1 MANATAKYTIK
12 LEDRTKRAFKAIGRS
27 LNSIRKS
34 IFSMKTAFISAA
46 GIAGIGFFVK
56 KSMDATDE
64 MAKMSRAIGVSV
76 EELSALRHAAS
87 LGGLEATQLDKAVQK
102 LAINMADMSRGV
114 GLAKDVFEKHN
125 ISVANADGSLRT
137 VMEVMDDVADVTA
150 GMTNATEKADL
161 AYKLFG
167 ARGAKMINML
177 NGGSEAMREAMKEAE
192 LLGLVMSSE
201 TAAGVEAANDSFT
214 RLKSFVTSTFAQT
227 VAALA
232 PSIRAMTDAII
243 EFITLKVQNTD
254 GGIAAIARSMA
265 NMFIDAAVMILRS
278 LESISN
284 GVIEFTRK
292 IKVSLGFGTE
302 IEKLEE
308 QLISLKSAET
318 DFGTDGFGN
327 NGDGIL
333 KLKQNLD
340 TAAKRFS
347 ADFWDTVT
355 FSDKGTKFF
364 TDRMAAEISNVED
377 QLRIL
382 REAGGQTGDKM
393 KISFDSVVD
402 SLLSGRQ
409 HIVMLGDSME
419 VLVTQAEESNNAI
432 KESTKT
438 VYEEMKEGFES
449 YFNSVKNGSLSLASI
464 TEGALRSA
472 EDAIVNMMMGVKTNW
487 KSLFKAI
494 LADLIRLQLRK
505 ALVGAFGGFFANGG
519 RPPVGRPSIVGEKGA
534 ELFVP
539 DSAGTIIPN
548 HELGGSSQHTTAE
561 INFNVQA
568 IDAASFNSYLVN
580 NRDTIESVI
589 NNSLLT
595 NGSVRRTIQMVG

>member
-150 GMTNATEKADL
+150 SMTNETEKADL

-232 PSIRAMTDAII
+232 PAIRAMTDAVI

-265 NMFIDAAVMILRS
+265 NMFIEAAIDILQS
-278 LESISN
+278 LENIAN
-284 GVIEFTRK
+284 GVIKFSRK
-292 IKVSLGFGTE
+292 IRVSLGFGSE
-302 IEKLEE
+302 IEKLEDE
-308 QLISLKSAET
+308 FE
-318 DFGTDGFGN
+318 G
-327 NGDGIL
+327 
-333 KLKQNLD
+333 LKQVRDNFLAGEIMGEDDFMDRLRGYRAKVSEVFTNL
-340 TAAKRFS
+340 
-347 ADFWDTVT
+347 
-355 FSDKGTKFF
+355 FSDEDGTAKV
-364 TDRMAAEISNVED
+364 AQQLNNEIAKIED
-377 QLRIL
+377 QIRMLE
-382 REAGGQTGDKM
+382 EAGGQTSDSMLINFQSLIDSLRLAQKE
-393 KISFDSVVD
+393 IVILDDSVGATV
-402 SLLSGRQ
+402 S
-409 HIVMLGDSME
+409 SME
-419 VLVTQAEESNNAI
+419 DLAVVTEEAANADI
-432 KESTKT
+432 WKSATK
-438 VYEEMKEGFES
+438 GFES
-449 YFNSVKNGSLSLASI
+449 YKQTVQTGSQFISNTTGKLFQ
-464 TEGALRSA
+464 GV
-472 EDAIVNMMMGVKTNW
+472 EDAIMGMITGVKFSW
-487 KSLFKAI
+487 KGLFKAI
-494 LADLIRLQLRK
+494 MADLIRIQVKK
-505 ALVGAFGGFFANGG
+505 AILGVATSLFGFANGG
-519 RPPVGRPSIVGEKGA
+519 RPPVGRPSIVGERGA

-568 IDAASFNSYLVN
+568 IDAASFNTYLVN

>member
-1 MANATAKYTIK
+1 
-12 LEDRTKRAFKAIGRS
+12 
-27 LNSIRKS
+27 
-34 IFSMKTAFISAA
+34 
-46 GIAGIGFFVK
+46 
-56 KSMDATDE
+56 MDATDE
-64 MAKMSRAIGVSV
+64 MAKMSRAIGVSI
-76 EELSALRHAAS
+76 EELQALRHAAS

-125 ISVANADGSLRT
+125 ISVKNADGSLRS
-137 VMEVMDDVADVTA
+137 VMDVMDDVADVTA
-150 GMTNATEKADL
+150 GMTNETEKADL

-192 LLGLVMSSE
+192 SLGLVMSAD
-201 TAAGVEAANDSFT
+201 TAEGVEKANDAIT
-214 RLKSFVTSTFAQT
+214 RLSAFLTSSFRQSIAYLAPLIETVTNSLREFFEMKIDESGGAGKLALTMAHSFT
-227 VAALA
+227 VAAETVLLSFQEMGNGIMNFVADIADAFSFLNGFQKVERHTIDLFDAFWSLKQLQAGILGQIHDLEAENLA
-232 PSIRAMTDAII
+232 AS
-243 EFITLKVQNTD
+243 
-254 GGIAAIARSMA
+254 AAINKNTTSVDKQT
-265 NMFIDAAVMILRS
+265 NSYKLLNIQLKELVPNFDLVGDHIDRNQAMVKEA
-278 LESISN
+278 
-284 GVIEFTRK
+284 
-292 IKVSLGFGTE
+292 
-302 IEKLEE
+302 
-308 QLISLKSAET
+308 
-318 DFGTDGFGN
+318 
-327 NGDGIL
+327 
-333 KLKQNLD
+333 
-340 TAAKRFS
+340 
-347 ADFWDTVT
+347 TVW
-355 FSDKGTKFF
+355 
-364 TDRMAAEISNVED
+364 
-377 QLRIL
+377 
-382 REAGGQTGDKM
+382 DKM
-393 KISFDSVVD
+393 KDGFKSYFDSV
-402 SLLSGRQ
+402 R
-409 HIVMLGDSME
+409 
-419 VLVTQAEESNNAI
+419 
-432 KESTKT
+432 
-438 VYEEMKEGFES
+438 
-449 YFNSVKNGSLSLASI
+449 NGSLSLATI
-464 TEGALRSA
+464 TQGALQSA

-505 ALVGAFGGFFANGG
+505 ALLGAFGGFFANGG

>member
-64 MAKMSRAIGVSV
+64 MAKMSRAVGVSV
-76 EELSALRHAAS
+76 EELQSLRHAAA

-125 ISVANADGSLRT
+125 ISVANADGSLRS

-150 GMTNATEKADL
+150 GMTNQTEKADL

-177 NGGSEAMREAMKEAE
+177 NGGSEAMREAMAEAE
-192 LLGLVMSSE
+192 RLGLVMSSE
-201 TAAGVEAANDSFT
+201 TAKGVEDANDAIT
-214 RLKSFVTSTFAQT
+214 RLKAFLTSAFTRT
-227 VAALA
+227 VAELA
-232 PSIRAMTDAII
+232 PLIETLTEKFIDFISI
-243 EFITLKVQNTD
+243 KVDEN
-254 GGIAAIARSMA
+254 GGVGAIARSMA
-265 NMFIDAAVMILRS
+265 NQIVLASISILRS
-278 LESISN
+278 LESMANGMIDWKNKIAETFGFKNEVDQLKDDINDAEMALSAYIMGSPFDIANFKDRMNVYRLMGKDFLAMVNVFDDAETSRMDNQRMMFQGIEAMKKKYEELVASGAKSTTQISFSN
-284 GVIEFTRK
+284 TIFD
-292 IKVSLGFGTE
+292 L
-302 IEKLEE
+302 E
-308 QLISLKSAET
+308 QLLVLFAEFDETIKKTTASVTNLKDKNDDAADPT
-318 DFGTDGFGN
+318 VWDHM
-327 NGDGIL
+327 
-333 KLKQNLD
+333 K
-340 TAAKRFS
+340 TAFEAY
-347 ADFWDTVT
+347 ADTVE
-355 FSDKGTKFF
+355 TKA
-364 TDRMAAEISNVED
+364 D
-377 QLRIL
+377 
-382 REAGGQTGDKM
+382 
-393 KISFDSVVD
+393 
-402 SLLSGRQ
+402 
-409 HIVMLGDSME
+409 
-419 VLVTQAEESNNAI
+419 
-432 KESTKT
+432 
-438 VYEEMKEGFES
+438 
-449 YFNSVKNGSLSLASI
+449 SI
-464 TEGALRSA
+464 TRITRGLMQTA
-472 EDAIVNMMMGVKTNW
+472 EDAIVNMIMGVKTNW

-494 LADLIRLQLRK
+494 MADIVRIQIRK

-519 RPPVGRPSIVGEKGA
+519 RPPVGRPSIVGERGA

-568 IDAASFNSYLVN
+568 IDAASFNTYLVN

-589 NNSLLT
+589 NNSLF
-595 NGSVRRTIQMVG
+595 

>member
-150 GMTNATEKADL
+150 SMTNETEKADL

-232 PSIRAMTDAII
+232 PAIRAMTDAVI

-265 NMFIDAAVMILRS
+265 NMFIEAAIDILQS
-278 LESISN
+278 LENIAN
-284 GVIEFTRK
+284 GVIKFSRK
-292 IKVSLGFGTE
+292 IRVSLGFGSE
-302 IEKLEE
+302 IEKLEDE
-308 QLISLKSAET
+308 FE
-318 DFGTDGFGN
+318 G
-327 NGDGIL
+327 
-333 KLKQNLD
+333 LKQVRDNFLAGEIMGEDDFMDRLRGYRAKVSEVFTNL
-340 TAAKRFS
+340 
-347 ADFWDTVT
+347 
-355 FSDKGTKFF
+355 FSDEDGTAKV
-364 TDRMAAEISNVED
+364 AQQLNNEIAKIED
-377 QLRIL
+377 QIRMLE
-382 REAGGQTGDKM
+382 EAGGQTSDSMLINFQSLIDSLRLAQKE
-393 KISFDSVVD
+393 IVILDDSVGATV
-402 SLLSGRQ
+402 S
-409 HIVMLGDSME
+409 SME
-419 VLVTQAEESNNAI
+419 DLAVVTEEAANADI
-432 KESTKT
+432 WKSATK
-438 VYEEMKEGFES
+438 GFES
-449 YFNSVKNGSLSLASI
+449 YKQTVQTGSQFIANTTGKLFQ
-464 TEGALRSA
+464 GV
-472 EDAIVNMMMGVKTNW
+472 EDAIMGMVTGVKFSW
-487 KSLFKAI
+487 KGLFKAI
-494 LADLIRLQLRK
+494 MADLIRIQVKK
-505 ALVGAFGGFFANGG
+505 AILGVATSLFGFANGG
-519 RPPVGRPSIVGEKGA
+519 RPPVGRPSIVGERGA

-568 IDAASFNSYLVN
+568 IDAASFNTYLVN

>member
-1 MANATAKYTIK
+1 MANATATYKIV
-12 LEDRTKRAFKAIGRS
+12 LQDRTKRAFKAIGRS

-64 MAKMSRAIGVSV
+64 MAKMSRAVGVSV
-76 EELSALRHAAS
+76 EELQSLRHAAA

-125 ISVANADGSLRT
+125 ISVANADGSLRS

-150 GMTNATEKADL
+150 GMTNQTEKADL

-177 NGGSEAMREAMKEAE
+177 NGGSEAMREAMAEAE
-192 LLGLVMSSE
+192 RLGLVMSSE
-201 TAAGVEAANDSFT
+201 TAKGVEDANDAIT
-214 RLKSFVTSTFAQT
+214 RLKAFLTSAFTRT
-227 VAALA
+227 VAELA
-232 PSIRAMTDAII
+232 PLIETLTEKFIDFISI
-243 EFITLKVQNTD
+243 KVDEN
-254 GGIAAIARSMA
+254 GGVGAIARSMA
-265 NMFIDAAVMILRS
+265 NQIVLASISILRS
-278 LESISN
+278 LESMANGMIDWKNKIAETFGFKNEVDQLKDDINDAEMALSAYIMGSPFDIANFKDRMNVYRLMGKDFLAMVNVFDDAETSRMDNQRMMFQGIEAMKKKYEELIASGAKSTTQISFSN
-284 GVIEFTRK
+284 TIFD
-292 IKVSLGFGTE
+292 L
-302 IEKLEE
+302 E
-308 QLISLKSAET
+308 QLLVLFAEFDETVKKTATSMNELKEET
-318 DFGTDGFGN
+318 ENT
-327 NGDGIL
+327 L
-333 KLKQNLD
+333 KP
-340 TAAKRFS
+340 
-347 ADFWDTVT
+347 TVW
-355 FSDKGTKFF
+355 
-364 TDRMAAEISNVED
+364 E
-377 QLRIL
+377 Q
-382 REAGGQTGDKM
+382 
-393 KISFDSVVD
+393 
-402 SLLSGRQ
+402 
-409 HIVMLGDSME
+409 
-419 VLVTQAEESNNAI
+419 
-432 KESTKT
+432 
-438 VYEEMKEGFES
+438 MKEGFES
-449 YFNSVKNGSLSLASI
+449 YFNSVKNGSLSLATI
-464 TEGALRSA
+464 TEGALKSA

-519 RPPVGRPSIVGEKGA
+519 RPPVGRPSIVGERGA

-568 IDAASFNSYLVN
+568 IDAASFNTYLVN

>member
-1 MANATAKYTIK
+1 MANATATYKIV
-12 LEDRTKRAFKAIGRS
+12 LQDRTKRAFKAIGRS

-150 GMTNATEKADL
+150 SMTNETEKADL

-232 PSIRAMTDAII
+232 PAIRNMTDAVI
-243 EFITLKVQNTD
+243 EFITLKVENTD

-265 NMFIDAAVMILRS
+265 NMFLMAAIDILQS
-278 LESISN
+278 LEDIAN
-284 GVIEFTRK
+284 GVITFTRK
-292 IKVSLGFGTE
+292 IRVSLGFGTE
-302 IEKLEE
+302 IEKLEDE
-308 QLISLKSAET
+308 LEGLKEVRDNFLAGEIMGED
-318 DFGTDGFGN
+318 DFMDRLRGYRAKITEVFT
-327 NGDGIL
+327 
-333 KLKQNLD
+333 NL
-340 TAAKRFS
+340 
-347 ADFWDTVT
+347 
-355 FSDKGTKFF
+355 F
-364 TDRMAAEISNVED
+364 TDEDGTQKVED
-377 QLRIL
+377 QLNDEIAKIENHIAHL
-382 REAGGQTGDKM
+382 LEAGAKG
-393 KISFDSVVD
+393 S
-402 SLLSGRQ
+402 
-409 HIVMLGDSME
+409 DSM
-419 VLVTQAEESNNAI
+419 VLSLQGIIEPLRLAI
-432 KESTKT
+432 KEIVILDDKT
-438 VYEEMKEGFES
+438 GATVSSMEELEDASEKAAKPQIWKDAKTAFDA
-449 YFNSVKNGSLSLASI
+449 YQKSVTTGSQFI
-464 TEGALRSA
+464 TNTTSKLFQGV
-472 EDAIVNMMMGVKTNW
+472 EDAIMSMITGVKFSW
-487 KSLFKAI
+487 KGLFKAI
-494 LADLIRLQLRK
+494 MADLIRIQVKK
-505 ALVGAFGGFFANGG
+505 AILGVATSIFGFANGG
-519 RPPVGRPSIVGEKGA
+519 RPPVGKPSIVGERGA

-548 HELGGSSQHTTAE
+548 HELGGSSHTTAE

-568 IDAASFNSYLVN
+568 IDAASFNTYLVN

>member
-1 MANATAKYTIK
+1 MANATATYKIV
-12 LEDRTKRAFKAIGRS
+12 LQDRTKRAFKAIGRS

-76 EELSALRHAAS
+76 EELQSLRHAAS

-125 ISVANADGSLRT
+125 ISVKNADGTLRS

-150 GMTNATEKADL
+150 GMTNQTEKADL

-192 LLGLVMSSE
+192 RLGLVMSE
-201 TAAGVEAANDSFT
+201 DTAKGVEDANDAIT
-214 RLKSFVTSTFAQT
+214 RLKMFLGATFRRT
-227 VAALA
+227 VAELA
-232 PSIRAMTDAII
+232 PLIQTLTEKIMALVTMKIEDSGGVGEIAKMFATMFIEAGVSILQTFKSVYDGVAQFVFDMKQLIAGEQSMKSLNRDINNFLDLRNKIKTDGLADVGELLYKGVAFLKGEDPLKQVDAILDGLYAKRMKLQELGEDVPTLEI
-243 EFITLKVQNTD
+243 QAFINQLLALRPIYEQTD
-254 GGIAAIARSMA
+254 GAITSVTESLQNQKKQIESEPTVWDHMKAAYEDYA
-265 NMFIDAAVMILRS
+265 
-278 LESISN
+278 
-284 GVIEFTRK
+284 
-292 IKVSLGFGTE
+292 
-302 IEKLEE
+302 
-308 QLISLKSAET
+308 
-318 DFGTDGFGN
+318 
-327 NGDGIL
+327 
-333 KLKQNLD
+333 
-340 TAAKRFS
+340 
-347 ADFWDTVT
+347 DTVE
-355 FSDKGTKFF
+355 TKA
-364 TDRMAAEISNVED
+364 DSI
-377 QLRIL
+377 QRITRGL
-382 REAGGQTGDKM
+382 MQT
-393 KISFDSVVD
+393 
-402 SLLSGRQ
+402 
-409 HIVMLGDSME
+409 
-419 VLVTQAEESNNAI
+419 
-432 KESTKT
+432 
-438 VYEEMKEGFES
+438 
-449 YFNSVKNGSLSLASI
+449 
-464 TEGALRSA
+464 A
-472 EDAIVNMMMGVKTNW
+472 EDAIVNMIMGVKTNW

-494 LADLIRLQLRK
+494 MADIVRIQIRK
-505 ALVGAFGGFFANGG
+505 ALVGAFGGFFASGG
-519 RPPVGRPSIVGEKGA
+519 RPPVGRPSIVGERGA

-548 HELGGSSQHTTAE
+548 HQLGGSTQHTTAE

>member
-1 MANATAKYTIK
+1 MANAATAKYVIR
-12 LEDRTKRAFKAIGRS
+12 LEDKTKRAFKAIGRS
-27 LNSIRKS
+27 LKSVTKS
-34 IFSMKTAFISAA
+34 IFSMKAGLISAA
-46 GIAGIGFFVK
+46 GIAGLGFLVK
-56 KSMDATDE
+56 RSMNATDE

-76 EELSALRHAAS
+76 EELSQLRHAAS

-125 ISVANADGSLRT
+125 ISVNNADGSLRT
-137 VMEVMDDVADVTA
+137 VMAVMSDVADVTA
-150 GMTNATEKADL
+150 GMTNETEKADL

-177 NGGSEAMREAMKEAE
+177 NGGSDAMKAAMEEAK

-232 PSIRAMTDAII
+232 PAIRNMTDAVI
-243 EFITLKVQNTD
+243 EFITLKVENSD

-265 NMFIDAAVMILRS
+265 NMFLMAAIDILQS
-278 LESISN
+278 LEDIAN
-284 GVIEFTRK
+284 GVIKFTRK
-292 IKVSLGFGTE
+292 IRVSLGFGSE
-302 IEKLEE
+302 IEKLEDE
-308 QLISLKSAET
+308 LDGLKQVRDNFLAGEIMGEDDFMDRLRGYRAKISEVFTNLFTDTDGTQKVADQLNDEIAKIENQITHLLEAGAQGSDSMVISLQGMIDPLRLAVKEIVILEDTVGATVTAMEDLTTSAT
-318 DFGTDGFGN
+318 DAADPTIWEQAKAGFG
-327 NGDGIL
+327 DYL
-333 KLKQNLD
+333 K
-340 TAAKRFS
+340 
-347 ADFWDTVT
+347 
-355 FSDKGTKFF
+355 
-364 TDRMAAEISNVED
+364 
-377 QLRIL
+377 
-382 REAGGQTGDKM
+382 
-393 KISFDSVVD
+393 
-402 SLLSGRQ
+402 
-409 HIVMLGDSME
+409 
-419 VLVTQAEESNNAI
+419 
-432 KESTKT
+432 
-438 VYEEMKEGFES
+438 
-449 YFNSVKNGSLSLASI
+449 SVKDGSLTIASI
-464 TEGALRSA
+464 TQRALFSA
-472 EDAIVNMMMGVKTNW
+472 ENAIVNMMMGVKTNW

-494 LADLIRLQLRK
+494 LADLIRLRLRK
-505 ALVGAFGGFFANGG
+505 AILGAFGGIFGFANGG
-519 RPPVGRPSIVGEKGA
+519 RPPVGRPSIVGERGA

-568 IDAASFNSYLVN
+568 IDAASFNTYLVN

>member
-1 MANATAKYTIK
+1 MANATATYKIVLK
-12 LEDRTKRAFKAIGRS
+12 DQTKRAFKAIGRS

-64 MAKMSRAIGVSV
+64 MAKMSRAVGVSV
-76 EELSALRHAAS
+76 EELQSLRHAAA

-125 ISVANADGSLRT
+125 ISVANADGSLRS

-150 GMTNATEKADL
+150 GMTNQTEKADL

-177 NGGSEAMREAMKEAE
+177 NGGSEAMREAMAEAE
-192 LLGLVMSSE
+192 RLGLVMSSE
-201 TAAGVEAANDSFT
+201 TAKGVEDANDAIT
-214 RLKSFVTSTFAQT
+214 RLKAFLTSAFTRT
-227 VAALA
+227 VAELA
-232 PSIRAMTDAII
+232 PLIETLTEKFIDFISI
-243 EFITLKVQNTD
+243 KVDEN
-254 GGIAAIARSMA
+254 GGVGAIARSMA
-265 NMFIDAAVMILRS
+265 NQIVLASISILRS
-278 LESISN
+278 LESMANGMIDWKNKIAETFGFKNEVDQLKDDINDAEMALSAYIMGSPFDIANFKDRMNVYRLMGKDFLAMVNVFDDAETSRMDNQRMMFQGIEAMKKKYEELVASGAKSTTQISFSN
-284 GVIEFTRK
+284 TIFD
-292 IKVSLGFGTE
+292 L
-302 IEKLEE
+302 E
-308 QLISLKSAET
+308 QLLVLFAEFDETIKKTTASVTNLKDKNDDAADPT
-318 DFGTDGFGN
+318 VWDHM
-327 NGDGIL
+327 
-333 KLKQNLD
+333 K
-340 TAAKRFS
+340 TAFEAY
-347 ADFWDTVT
+347 ADTVE
-355 FSDKGTKFF
+355 TKA
-364 TDRMAAEISNVED
+364 D
-377 QLRIL
+377 
-382 REAGGQTGDKM
+382 
-393 KISFDSVVD
+393 
-402 SLLSGRQ
+402 
-409 HIVMLGDSME
+409 
-419 VLVTQAEESNNAI
+419 
-432 KESTKT
+432 
-438 VYEEMKEGFES
+438 
-449 YFNSVKNGSLSLASI
+449 SI
-464 TEGALRSA
+464 TRITRGLMQTA
-472 EDAIVNMMMGVKTNW
+472 EDAIVNMIMGVKTNW

-494 LADLIRLQLRK
+494 MADIVRIQIRK

-519 RPPVGRPSIVGEKGA
+519 RPPVGRPSIVGERGA

-568 IDAASFNSYLVN
+568 IDAASFNTYLVN